1 MAVPGRR
8 PGVGRVGGTQLA
20 ARSAHDGHA
29 LIFWATTLGRGRE
42 HFSWSAAHWCSVS
55 TKPIS
60 AAPRLEFR
68 GTNLKRTLVA
78 LVSAATLATVAS
90 IPVHAQSVADGLGSL
105 APATLFGGE
114 TREYQAAGSL
124 GSLLGGPAAPVTVTP
139 TVTAAPVTVTP
150 TVTAV
155 PVTVTPTSTG
165 QPVTVTPT
173 VTAAP
178 TTTTATKTVTTT
190 VTATEEAAPVTT
202 TPTNVADPV
211 TTTPTTTAVEV
222 TTTPTVTA
230 APETVTPT
238 VTAPPVTTTSTE
250 IVDVTTTRTV
260 TPRPEPEPGDSD
272 SHDLFVMSDVDG
284 SGVDGD
290 PSTIGDGEFSEGETA
305 TYSLVFIGDSAGN
318 GLRHYRVAVEMDPT
332 QEVLSFYS
340 TGDCAAT
347 HRPAVGNLWTV
358 DLSCPPAGFQ
368 RLDFSAKSSAVAG
381 EPVLVRAEVAGADR
395 LGYPLS
401 VRASPVTVHGIQE
414 EGGHTFG
421 QAPYEWFI
429 QYFVE

>member
-1 MAVPGRR
+1 M
-8 PGVGRVGGTQLA
+8 
-20 ARSAHDGHA
+20 
-29 LIFWATTLGRGRE
+29 
-42 HFSWSAAHWCSVS
+42 
-55 TKPIS
+55 
-60 AAPRLEFR
+60 
-68 GTNLKRTLVA
+68 KRTLVA
-78 LVSAATLATVAS
+78 LVSAATLATAAS
-90 IPVHAQSVADGLGSL
+90 IPAHAQSVADGLGSL

-124 GSLLGGPAAPVTVTP
+124 GSLSGGPAAPVTVTP

-178 TTTTATKTVTTT
+178 TTTTATETVTTT

-202 TPTNVADPV
+202 TPTETAPPVTVTPTETAPTVTVTPTTTAAPVTTTPTDVADPV

-250 IVDVTTTRTV
+250 IVNVTTTRTV

-272 SHDLFVMSDVDG
+272 SVDLLILSDVDG
-284 SGVDGD
+284 RGVDGD
-290 PSTIGDGEFSEGETA
+290 SGTERDGKFSPGETA
-305 TYSLVFIGDSAGN
+305 NYEIGLHGQRFGN
-318 GLRHYRVAVEMDPT
+318 GLRDYRVTIEMDPT
-332 QEVLSFYS
+332 QEVLSFDS
-340 TGDCAAT
+340 IGECAAN

-358 DLSCPPAGFQ
+358 DISCPPAGVQ
-368 RLDFSAKSSAVAG
+368 ILRLSAKSSAAVG
-381 EPVLVRAEVAGADR
+381 EPVLVRTEVVGADR
-395 LGYPLS
+395 LGYPLT
-401 VRASPVTVHGIQE
+401 VRVAPTMHGIE
-414 EGGHTFG
+414 TGDEVVG
-421 QAPYEWFI
+421 QSPTEWFT

>member
-1 MAVPGRR
+1 M
-8 PGVGRVGGTQLA
+8 
-20 ARSAHDGHA
+20 
-29 LIFWATTLGRGRE
+29 
-42 HFSWSAAHWCSVS
+42 
-55 TKPIS
+55 
-60 AAPRLEFR
+60 
-68 GTNLKRTLVA
+68 KRTLVA

-190 VTATEEAAPVTT
+190 VTATEEAAPVTTTPTETAPPVTVTPTETAPTVTVTPTTTAAPVTT